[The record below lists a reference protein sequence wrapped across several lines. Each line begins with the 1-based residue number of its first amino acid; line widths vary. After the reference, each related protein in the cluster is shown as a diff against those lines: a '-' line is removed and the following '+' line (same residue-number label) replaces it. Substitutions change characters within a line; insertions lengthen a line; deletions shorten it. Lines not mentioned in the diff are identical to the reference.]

1 MKAIVCNCSI
11 VPAEQ
16 LRSSRCKGTC
26 PEMLMGQPLIRSL
39 LWKHLLCLRQ
49 LSWLASACF
58 CNWRKHSAVIVK
70 ALSFYHPWASINF
83 CSTSQFEK
91 VWYAWTSWTY
101 ARHPANICKYMVL
114 GSCEVVKTVFSKILQ
129 YGFDPFQSCNSRSW
143 SSGSQRVWPR
153 HVPWR
158 CEQTLSTFF
167 YEVRD
172 QVHSGSV
179 SVPFLIFLCQV

>member
-1 MKAIVCNCSI
+1 MITILWATCKAEAMWVGGEMLVGSVHVVSVHLCSLIVFQQFIFISHHAWIVKAIVCNCSI

-58 CNWRKHSAVIVK
+58 CNWHKHSAVRVK

-83 CSTSQFEK
+83 FSTSQFEK

-101 ARHPANICKYMVL
+101 VRHPGIICNCKY
-114 GSCEVVKTVFSKILQ
+114 I
-129 YGFDPFQSCNSRSW
+129 
-143 SSGSQRVWPR
+143 
-153 HVPWR
+153 
-158 CEQTLSTFF
+158 
-167 YEVRD
+167 
-172 QVHSGSV
+172 
-179 SVPFLIFLCQV
+179 